1 MKVLLSWLSEFAD
14 FYSLDKEGG
23 PDEISDALVKT
34 LADAMN
40 NLGLVV
46 EEIDKVGGNLDAV
59 FVAKVVEIEA
69 IKGADKIRR
78 VIVDV
83 GDKGEIQVVCG
94 AFNFV
99 VGDYVPYAAIG
110 AALPNGLTI
119 KAAKMRG
126 VDSFGMLCSKTE
138 LRLGADSSGLMIL
151 DRALILGTPIAEAL
165 SIRPDVLF
173 DLAIEA
179 NRPDANSVI
188 GVARD
193 LAAHFRLPFCQ
204 PMAVSFDVGKD
215 DSLKLAQVT
224 DLDLCDRLLLARIG
238 DVSKL
243 KIKEFVPLRLELC
256 GMRSIN
262 PIVDASNYVML
273 ELGQPTHP
281 YDATKLASGVVSV
294 RAAKPTD
301 ELVTLDG
308 VVRKLASDQRDGF
321 LDIVIVDSKD
331 EVVGLGGIM
340 GGESSEISDS
350 TESVLLEIAHFN
362 SSTIAKTS
370 KRLQLR
376 SEASARFERGVD
388 LELPPIALARFCELL
403 DTSPSAVL
411 EVVPL
416 AFEPKRVKLRFERLN
431 SYLNHEFMI
440 DEVKGLLEPIGFGVV
455 PMGADLSITVPSF
468 RPDCSIEVDIIEE
481 VARHYGYSKV
491 DKLRLNP
498 PQVGGLNRR
507 QKLRRE
513 IRGFARDNGFYEMW
527 GSSML
532 SPTEHSPFGISDQ
545 AVALSNPL
553 AREESVLRRS
563 LLPSMARALVR
574 NSNRQITPIR
584 LFEMGK
590 VFEPRVTEEGLPL
603 ETERMAFL
611 LTSPESATDEMT
623 RILGLCYGFFKLP
636 QPILDS
642 PTVLHEESI
651 MTSWPILHSTRSA
664 AVVSD
669 GTPIGVLGELDRDL
683 VAALTSNTTK
693 DRVAY
698 LELDLGLIFAQ
709 LPGAVQAKAVSAFP
723 PSEFDLAFLVP
734 DSVGAQEMV
743 NAVRSSAGEFC
754 ESAYLFDSYKS
765 KEMGEGIK
773 SLAVKIRLQNPNATV
788 TDTEIQDAIARI
800 ASDMDMSFGA
810 KLRTV

>member
-14 FYSLDKEGG
+14 FYSLDKNGG
-23 PDEISDALVKT
+23 PDQISDALVKT
-34 LADAMN
+34 LVEAMN

-46 EEIDKVGGNLDAV
+46 EEVDKVGGSLDSV
-59 FVAKVVEIEA
+59 YVSKVLEITA

-83 GDKGEIQVVCG
+83 GEKGEIQVVCG

-110 AALPNGLTI
+110 AALPNGQSI

-126 VDSFGMLCSKTE
+126 VDSFGMLCSNSE
-138 LRLGADSSGLMIL
+138 LRLGADSGGLRIL
-151 DRALILGTPIAEAL
+151 DRALIPGTPIAEAL
-165 SIRPDVLF
+165 SIQPDVLF

-204 PMAVSFDVGKD
+204 PVGASFDVKED
-215 DSLKLAQVT
+215 DGLKLARVT
-224 DLDLCDRLLLARIG
+224 DLGLCDRLLLAKFESA
-238 DVSKL
+238 SKL
-243 KIKEFVPLRLELC
+243 KLKEFVPLRLELC

-281 YDATKLASGVVSV
+281 YDATKLASQVVSV
-294 RAAKPTD
+294 RAAKPSD
-301 ELVTLDG
+301 ELVTLDN
-308 VVRKLASDQRDGF
+308 VVRKLASDQQDGF
-321 LDIVIVDSKD
+321 SDIVIVDAND

-350 TESVLLEIAHFN
+350 TESVLLELAHFD

-388 LELPPIALARFCELL
+388 PELPPIALARFCELL
-403 DTSPSAVL
+403 STSPSAML
-411 EVVPL
+411 EIVPY
-416 AFEPKRVKLRFERLN
+416 AFEPKQVKLRFERLN
-431 SYLNHEFMI
+431 SYLNHKFLI
-440 DEVKGLLEPIGFGVV
+440 DEVESLLEPIGFGVI
-455 PMGADLSITVPSF
+455 PMDGDLLVTVPSF

-481 VARHYGYSKV
+481 VARHYGYSKI
-491 DKLRLNP
+491 DRLRLNP
-498 PQVGGLNRR
+498 PQVGGLTRQ
-507 QKLRRE
+507 QKLRRGL
-513 IRGFARDNGFYEMW
+513 RAFARDNGFNEMW

-532 SPTEHSPFGISDQ
+532 SPAEHLPFGISDQ
-545 AVALSNPL
+545 AIALSNPL

-563 LLPSMARALVR
+563 LLPSMARALVY
-574 NSNRQITPIR
+574 NANRQISPIR
-584 LFEMGK
+584 LFELGN
-590 VFEPRVTEEGLPL
+590 VFEPRMTEEGLPL
-603 ETERMAFL
+603 ETERLAFL
-611 LTSPESATDEMT
+611 LTSPESATNEVT
-623 RILGLCYGFFKLP
+623 RILGLCFGFFKLP
-636 QPILDS
+636 CPTLDA
-642 PTVLHEESI
+642 PTVLDGKSI
-651 MTSWPILHSTRSA
+651 LTSWPKLHPTRSA

-669 GTPIGVLGELDRDL
+669 GVPVGVLGELDREL
-683 VAALTSNTTK
+683 VTALTSNTTK
-693 DRVAY
+693 ERVAY

-723 PSEFDLAFLVP
+723 PSEFDLAFFVP
-734 DSVGAQEMV
+734 DTISAQEMV
-743 NAVRSSAGEFC
+743 NVVRSSVGEFC
-754 ESAYLFDSYKS
+754 ESVYLFDSYKS
-765 KEMGEGIK
+765 REMGEGIK
-773 SLAVKIRLQNPNATV
+773 SLAVKIRLQNPTATV
-788 TDTEIQDAIARI
+788 TDKEIQDAIARV
-800 ASDMDMSFGA
+800 ALQMDISFGA